1 MTRPI
6 VRVHDIQTNE
16 TVDREMNDAEFEAYQ
31 ERQAR
36 FTAQQ
41 VDNSAR
47 QAEREALL
55 ARLNITSDEA
65 RLLLG

>member
-6 VRVHDIQTNE
+6 VRVHSVQTNE
-16 TVDREMNDAEFEAYQ
+16 TVDREMNDVEFEAYQ
-31 ERQAR
+31 ERQAA
-36 FTAQQ
+36 FTTQQ

-47 QAEREALL
+47 QAERDALL

-65 RLLLG
+65 KLLLG